1 MLAAFSLLAFAV
13 VLTLIALLGL
23 KPWQSDSVEPRLGPL
38 GLEMAVGDSVALP
51 SAPAAFVADAAVAPG
66 KARLVARSV
75 GREEGDSQT
84 VNSPA
89 VGSARA
95 VAVSAPEPTPE
106 PAPAPAQSPAP
117 TNPAPK
123 AQPVVAPAPT
133 PAPAPAPATG
143 PIAAVGEGPQGS
155 PSGPITSGGGGFEE
169 GCDGDEYVL
178 TLSPTDEE
186 PDSGEPSVKILLQHR
201 NEDGSVDEVELEGD
215 LLDAQELVTQ
225 LTSEGNCV
233 EVVIAPGEAAEP
245 VPPVSS
251 VEP

>member
-1 MLAAFSLLAFAV
+1 VLAAFSLLAFAL
-13 VLTLIALLGL
+13 VLALIALLGL
-23 KPWQSDSVEPRLGPL
+23 KPWQDDSLEPQLGPL

-51 SAPAAFVADAAVAPG
+51 SEPAAFVADATVAPG
-66 KARLVARSV
+66 KAKLVARSV
-75 GREEGDSQT
+75 GREDGDNQT
-84 VNSPA
+84 VNGPA
-89 VGSARA
+89 VGPA
-95 VAVSAPEPTPE
+95 VAVSAPAPE
-106 PAPAPAQSPAP
+106 PAPAPAQTPAP
-117 TNPAPK
+117 SHPAPE
-123 AQPVVAPAPT
+123 AQPVVAPAPAPT
-133 PAPAPAPATG
+133 PAPAPATG
-143 PIAAVGEGPQGS
+143 PIAAAGEGPQGS

-186 PDSGEPSVKILLQHR
+186 PDSGESPVKILLQHR

-233 EVVIAPGEAAEP
+233 EVEIAPGEAAEP

-251 VEP
+251 AEP